1 MQYIIYGASVVP
13 ANGLAAVSER
23 AKQWQN
29 SRRDDADSRLSDFIL
44 ALSLSLFVA
53 QYGVSFTRKLLGVV
67 CLLGFYVC
75 LGGLTTATID
85 EASASR
91 RRLFTE
97 HAIEIIDPVNKI
109 A

>member
-1 MQYIIYGASVVP
+1 MT
-13 ANGLAAVSER
+13 LT
-23 AKQWQN
+23 
-29 SRRDDADSRLSDFIL
+29 RDFQTL
-44 ALSLSLFVA
+44 LSLSLSASLPPSLFVA